1 MISDVANNRSSAGN
15 ASGPSKCTLP
25 PPGSATCVNTEQI
38 TAHPE
43 YDAEDD
49 EVNVDAGAEDCGD
62 EAEPATQVR
71 LGSGDHVFS
80 LMCWL
85 LMHAICLCFLN
96 VFTEVDSS

>member
-1 MISDVANNRSSAGN
+1 
-15 ASGPSKCTLP
+15 
-25 PPGSATCVNTEQI
+25 
-38 TAHPE
+38 
-43 YDAEDD
+43 
-49 EVNVDAGAEDCGD
+49 VDAGAEDCGD